1 MSWEYS
7 NPLLALFTKP
17 YYTELITMVNILPI
31 ASGKGGVGKSAV
43 SVNVAVSLAQ
53 KGKKVILCDFDFG
66 GANLHTLLG
75 LKNNQAGMGNFI
87 YRQIADLDT
96 LLQETGIEN
105 LQFIAGDCLFPGT
118 ANMDFFMKKKI
129 MKDLTVLPADYVILD
144 LGGGSNYNTLDFF
157 LLTYNSLLVTS
168 PEITSIMNAYSF
180 LKGAI
185 FRFFTHQFP
194 NRSPE
199 RAYIQDFIK
208 SVATGTESSFIALME
223 TLCQQFPET
232 GIPACQ
238 ELAKLRPQVVLN
250 MGSTIQDLEMGRRL
264 RSLVNSK
271 LSIPMDFIGFIP
283 SDPIVPMAVARR
295 APASILEPASNF
307 AIAIHKT
314 ADRILAHEYD
324 LNDNLSIDDADLE
337 LLKSEY
343 TSGEQ
348 E

>member
-1 MSWEYS
+1 
-7 NPLLALFTKP
+7 
-17 YYTELITMVNILPI
+17 MVNILPV

-43 SVNVAVSLAQ
+43 SVNLAISLAQ

-87 YRQIADLDT
+87 YRQVASLES

-129 MKDLTVLPADYVILD
+129 MKDLAQLPVDYIILD
-144 LGGGSNYNTLDFF
+144 LGGGSSYNTLDFF
-157 LLTYNSLLVTS
+157 LLTYNPLLVTT

-180 LKGAI
+180 LKGAV

-194 NRSPE
+194 NKNPE
-199 RAYIQDFIK
+199 RACIQDFIK
-208 SVATGTESSFIALME
+208 SVATGTESSFMSLME

-232 GIPACQ
+232 GLPACQ
-238 ELAKLRPQVVLN
+238 ELAKLNPQVVLN
-250 MGSTIQDLEMGRRL
+250 MGATTQDLEMGRRL

-271 LSIPMDFIGFIP
+271 LTIRMDFIGFIP
-283 SDPIVPMAVARR
+283 TSAIVPMAVARR
-295 APASILEPASNF
+295 APAIVLEPAGTF
-307 AIAIHKT
+307 ATSVRKA
-314 ADRILAHEYD
+314 ADRVLAYEYGF
-324 LNDNLSIDDADLE
+324 NENLSIDNADLE
-337 LLKSEY
+337 LLRSEY
-343 TSGEQ
+343 TPTEQ

>member
-1 MSWEYS
+1 
-7 NPLLALFTKP
+7 
-17 YYTELITMVNILPI
+17 MVNILPV

-43 SVNVAVSLAQ
+43 SVNLAISLAQ

-87 YRQIADLDT
+87 YRQVASLES

-129 MKDLTVLPADYVILD
+129 MKDLAQLPVDYIILD
-144 LGGGSNYNTLDFF
+144 LGGGSSYNTLDFF
-157 LLTYNSLLVTS
+157 LLTYNPLLVTT

-180 LKGAI
+180 LKGAV

-194 NRSPE
+194 NKSPE
-199 RAYIQDFIK
+199 RACIQDFIK
-208 SVATGTESSFIALME
+208 SVATGTESSFMSLME

-232 GIPACQ
+232 GLPACQ
-238 ELAKLRPQVVLN
+238 ELAKLNPQVVLN
-250 MGSTIQDLEMGRRL
+250 MGATTQDLEMGRRL

-271 LSIPMDFIGFIP
+271 LTIRMDFIGFIP
-283 SDPIVPMAVARR
+283 TSAIVPMAVARR
-295 APASILEPASNF
+295 APAIVLEPAGTF
-307 AIAIHKT
+307 ATSVRKA
-314 ADRILAHEYD
+314 ADRVLAYEYGF
-324 LNDNLSIDDADLE
+324 NENLSIDNADLE
-337 LLKSEY
+337 LLRSEY
-343 TSGEQ
+343 TPTEQ

>member
-1 MSWEYS
+1 
-7 NPLLALFTKP
+7 
-17 YYTELITMVNILPI
+17 MVNILPI

-87 YRQIADLDT
+87 YRQIADLDS

-129 MKDLTVLPADYVILD
+129 MKDLTTLPADYVILD

-194 NRSPE
+194 NKSEE
-199 RAYIQDFIK
+199 RAYIHDFIK

-223 TLCQQFPET
+223 NSSPLPLRFFMDNAISLHRSLIRSRSPNRYM
-232 GIPACQ
+232 IPAVIFACSSVRLPD
-238 ELAKLRPQVVLN
+238 ENSSAK
-250 MGSTIQDLEMGRRL
+250 
-264 RSLVNSK
+264 
-271 LSIPMDFIGFIP
+271 
-283 SDPIVPMAVARR
+283 
-295 APASILEPASNF
+295 
-307 AIAIHKT
+307 
-314 ADRILAHEYD
+314 
-324 LNDNLSIDDADLE
+324 
-337 LLKSEY
+337 
-343 TSGEQ
+343 
-348 E
+348 

>member
-7 NPLLALFTKP
+7 IPLLALFTKP

-75 LKNNQAGMGNFI
+75 LKNNRAGMGNFI
-87 YRQIADLDT
+87 YRQISDLNA
-96 LLQETGIEN
+96 LLQETGIES

-129 MKDLTVLPADYVILD
+129 MKDLTELPADYVILD

-194 NRSPE
+194 NKSPE
-199 RAYIQDFIK
+199 RASIQSFIK

-250 MGSTIQDLEMGRRL
+250 MGSTTQDLEMGRRL

-271 LSIPMDFIGFIP
+271 LGIPMDFIGFIP
-283 SDPIVPMAVARR
+283 LDPIVPMAVARR

-307 AIAIHKT
+307 AMAIHKT
-314 ADRILAHEYD
+314 ADRILAHEYN

-343 TSGEQ
+343 TTGEQ

>member
-1 MSWEYS
+1 
-7 NPLLALFTKP
+7 
-17 YYTELITMVNILPI
+17 MVNILPV

-43 SVNVAVSLAQ
+43 SVNLAISLAQ

-87 YRQIADLDT
+87 YRQIASLDT
-96 LLQETGIEN
+96 LLQETGMEN

-129 MKDLTVLPADYVILD
+129 MKDLSLLPADYIILD

-157 LLTYNSLLVTS
+157 LLTYNPLMVTT
-168 PEITSIMNAYSF
+168 PEITAIMNAYSF
-180 LKGAI
+180 LKGAV
-185 FRFFTHQFP
+185 FRFFTHQFA
-194 NRSPE
+194 NKSPE
-199 RAYIQDFIK
+199 RACIQEFIK
-208 SVATGTESSFIALME
+208 SVATGTESSFTSLME

-238 ELAKLRPQVVLN
+238 ELAKLNPQVILN
-250 MGSTIQDLEMGRRL
+250 MGSNSQDLEMGRRL

-271 LSIPMDFIGFIP
+271 LTVKMDFIGFVPI
-283 SDPIVPMAVARR
+283 DHIVPMAVARR
-295 APASILEPASNF
+295 APAITLEPAGSF
-307 AIAIHKT
+307 ATAINKT
-314 ADRILAHEYD
+314 ADRVLAYEYGF
-324 LNDNLSIDDADLE
+324 NENLSIDDADLE

-343 TSGEQ
+343 SPVEQ
-348 E
+348 Q

>member
-1 MSWEYS
+1 
-7 NPLLALFTKP
+7 
-17 YYTELITMVNILPI
+17 MVNILPV

-43 SVNVAVSLAQ
+43 SVNLSVSLAQ

-87 YRQIADLDT
+87 CRQVASMES

-129 MKDLTVLPADYVILD
+129 MKELAQLPADYIILD
-144 LGGGSNYNTLDFF
+144 LGGGSAYNTLDFF
-157 LLTYNSLLVTS
+157 LLTYNPLLVTT

-180 LKGAI
+180 LKGAV

-194 NRSPE
+194 NKSAE
-199 RAYIQDFIK
+199 RAYIQEFIK
-208 SVATGTESSFIALME
+208 SVATGTESSFTALME
-223 TLCQQFPET
+223 NLCHLFPET
-232 GIPACQ
+232 GIVACQ
-238 ELAKLRPQVVLN
+238 ELAKLNPHVILN
-250 MGSTIQDLEMGRRL
+250 MGNSPQDLEMGRRV

-271 LSIPMDFIGFIP
+271 LAIQMDFIGFLP
-283 SDPIVPMAVARR
+283 SDYVVPMAVAHR
-295 APASILEPASNF
+295 APAIILEPQSSF
-307 AIAIHKT
+307 AMAMHKT
-314 ADRILAHEYD
+314 SDRIISYEYD
-324 LNDNLSIDDADLE
+324 FNDNLSIDDSDLE

-343 TSGEQ
+343 IPVEQ
-348 E
+348 Q

>member
-1 MSWEYS
+1 
-7 NPLLALFTKP
+7 
-17 YYTELITMVNILPI
+17 
-31 ASGKGGVGKSAV
+31 
-43 SVNVAVSLAQ
+43 
-53 KGKKVILCDFDFG
+53 
-66 GANLHTLLG
+66 
-75 LKNNQAGMGNFI
+75 MGNFI
-87 YRQIADLDT
+87 YRQIADLGSI
-96 LLQETGIEN
+96 LQETGIEN

-129 MKDLTVLPADYVILD
+129 MKDLTTLPADYVILD
-144 LGGGSNYNTLDFF
+144 LF

-194 NRSPE
+194 NKSQE
-199 RAYIQDFIK
+199 RAYIHDFIK

-295 APASILEPASNF
+295 APALILEPVSNF
-307 AIAIHKT
+307 ATAIHKT

-324 LNDNLSIDDADLE
+324 LNDNLAIDDADLE

-343 TSGEQ
+343 TAGEQ
-348 E
+348 EQESV

>member
-1 MSWEYS
+1 MDS
-7 NPLLALFTKP
+7 
-17 YYTELITMVNILPI
+17 MVNILPV

-43 SVNVAVSLAQ
+43 SVNLAISLAQ

-87 YRQIADLDT
+87 YRQVASLES

-129 MKDLTVLPADYVILD
+129 MKDLAQLPVDYIILD
-144 LGGGSNYNTLDFF
+144 LGGGSSYNTLDFF
-157 LLTYNSLLVTS
+157 LLTYNPLLVTT

-180 LKGAI
+180 LKGAV

-194 NRSPE
+194 NKSPE

-208 SVATGTESSFIALME
+208 SVATGTESSFMSLME

-232 GIPACQ
+232 GLPACQ
-238 ELAKLRPQVVLN
+238 ELAKLNPQVILN
-250 MGSTIQDLEMGRRL
+250 MGATTQDLEMGRRL

-271 LSIPMDFIGFIP
+271 LTIRMDFIGFIP
-283 SDPIVPMAVARR
+283 TSAIVPMAVARR
-295 APASILEPASNF
+295 APAIVLEPAGTF
-307 AIAIHKT
+307 ATSVRKA
-314 ADRILAHEYD
+314 ADRVLAYEYGF
-324 LNDNLSIDDADLE
+324 NENLSIDNADLE
-337 LLKSEY
+337 LLRSEY
-343 TSGEQ
+343 TPTEQ

>member
-1 MSWEYS
+1 MD
-7 NPLLALFTKP
+7 
-17 YYTELITMVNILPI
+17 TMVNILPV

-43 SVNVAVSLAQ
+43 SVNLAISLAQ

-87 YRQIADLDT
+87 YRQVASLES

-129 MKDLTVLPADYVILD
+129 MKDLAQLPVDYIILD
-144 LGGGSNYNTLDFF
+144 LGGGSSYNTLDFF
-157 LLTYNSLLVTS
+157 LLTYNPLLVTT

-180 LKGAI
+180 LKGAV

-194 NRSPE
+194 NKSPE
-199 RAYIQDFIK
+199 RACIQDFIK
-208 SVATGTESSFIALME
+208 SVATGTESSFMSLME

-232 GIPACQ
+232 GLPACQ
-238 ELAKLRPQVVLN
+238 ELAKLNPQVVLN
-250 MGSTIQDLEMGRRL
+250 MGATTQDLEMGRRL

-271 LSIPMDFIGFIP
+271 LTIRMDFIGFIP
-283 SDPIVPMAVARR
+283 TSAIVPMAVARR
-295 APASILEPASNF
+295 APAIVLEPAGTF
-307 AIAIHKT
+307 ATSVRKA
-314 ADRILAHEYD
+314 ADRVLDYEYGF
-324 LNDNLSIDDADLE
+324 NENLSIDNADLE
-337 LLKSEY
+337 LLRSEY
-343 TSGEQ
+343 TPTEQ

>member
-1 MSWEYS
+1 
-7 NPLLALFTKP
+7 
-17 YYTELITMVNILPI
+17 MVNILPV

-43 SVNVAVSLAQ
+43 SVNLAISLAQ

-87 YRQIADLDT
+87 YRQVASLES

-129 MKDLTVLPADYVILD
+129 MKDLAQLPVDYIILD
-144 LGGGSNYNTLDFF
+144 LGGGSSYNTLDFF
-157 LLTYNSLLVTS
+157 LLTYNPLLVTT

-180 LKGAI
+180 LKGAV

-194 NRSPE
+194 NKSPE
-199 RAYIQDFIK
+199 RACIQDFIK
-208 SVATGTESSFIALME
+208 SVATGTESSFMSLME

-232 GIPACQ
+232 GLPACQ
-238 ELAKLRPQVVLN
+238 ELAKLNPQVVLN
-250 MGSTIQDLEMGRRL
+250 MGATTQDLEMGRRL

-271 LSIPMDFIGFIP
+271 LTIRMDFIGFIP
-283 SDPIVPMAVARR
+283 TSAIVPMAVARR
-295 APASILEPASNF
+295 APTIVLEPAGTF
-307 AIAIHKT
+307 ATSVRKA
-314 ADRILAHEYD
+314 ADRVLAYEYGF
-324 LNDNLSIDDADLE
+324 NENLSIDNADLE
-337 LLKSEY
+337 LLRSEY
-343 TSGEQ
+343 TPTEQ

>member
-1 MSWEYS
+1 
-7 NPLLALFTKP
+7 
-17 YYTELITMVNILPI
+17 MVNILPV

-43 SVNVAVSLAQ
+43 SVNLAISLAQ

-87 YRQIADLDT
+87 YRQVASLES

-129 MKDLTVLPADYVILD
+129 MKDLAQLSVDYIILD
-144 LGGGSNYNTLDFF
+144 LGGGSSYNTLDFF
-157 LLTYNSLLVTS
+157 LLTYNPLLVTT

-180 LKGAI
+180 LKGAV

-194 NRSPE
+194 NKSPE
-199 RAYIQDFIK
+199 RACIQDFIK
-208 SVATGTESSFIALME
+208 SVATGTESSFMSLME

-232 GIPACQ
+232 GLPACQ
-238 ELAKLRPQVVLN
+238 ELAKLNPQVILN
-250 MGSTIQDLEMGRRL
+250 MGATTQDLEMGRRL

-271 LSIPMDFIGFIP
+271 LTIRMDFIGFIP
-283 SDPIVPMAVARR
+283 TSAIVPMAVARR
-295 APASILEPASNF
+295 APAIVLEPAGTF
-307 AIAIHKT
+307 ATSVRKA
-314 ADRILAHEYD
+314 ADRVLAYEYGF
-324 LNDNLSIDDADLE
+324 NENLSIDNADLE
-337 LLKSEY
+337 LLRSEY
-343 TSGEQ
+343 TPTEQ